1 MGHADLHRMVKEM
14 IKAEVAGRKGN
25 EELHLC

>member
-1 MGHADLHRMVKEM
+1 MVKEM
-14 IKAEVAGRKGN
+14 IKAEVAGRKGE